1 MQKKTITKTITT
13 KLDEWLKTITD
24 QKLQEDVKKNLIV
37 SGGSIASMFLG
48 EKVNDFDI
56 FLQDVNVL
64 KRLVEYYATPFRVE
78 IFDGRNK
85 PALIKTMEDNY
96 DEEFEK
102 LFNARKIA
110 INTLKDDQI
119 KLFLGGGGK
128 RVNEEIKTEDLN
140 YHPVFFSPN
149 AISLSNDIQIVV
161 RFWGSPEKV
170 HETFDYIHATNYF
183 TYADGVVT
191 NLAAMESLLTRQLK
205 YQGSHY
211 PLTSII
217 RARKFIKRNWNI
229 GAGELLKIMY
239 QISLLDLND
248 PDVLEEQLIGVDVAY
263 FYKLITLLRGKQDTD
278 PTFKMTYAYLCAI
291 IDKIFGDE

>member
-56 FLQDVNVL
+56 FLQDMNVL
-64 KRLVEYYATPFRVE
+64 KRLVEYYTNPFGVE

-85 PALIKTMEDNY
+85 TALVETME
-96 DEEFEK
+96 EEYEGDFEYIH
-102 LFNARKIA
+102 NARKIA
-110 INTLKDDQI
+110 INTLKEDQI

-128 RVNEEIKTEDLN
+128 RVNEEIKAEDLN

-239 QISLLDLND
+239 QISLLDLNN
-248 PDVLEEQLIGVDVAY
+248 PNVLEEQLIGVDVAY
-263 FYKLITLLRGKQDTD
+263 FDKLITILRGKQDQD